1 MFGFLIGTASL
12 IGLIYVLRGGAC
24 GRGFHSHGF
33 GHHRHHRGFGRWGW
47 GRGYWLGSLFER
59 LDPTREQ
66 EREIRSALD
75 ELFDAGRAFRNDV
88 FDTRAD
94 VARAMRAEAFD
105 ETLMG
110 DVLSRHDDALDKL
123 KKAMVGSLAKVHAVL
138 DSRQRAHLADFI
150 ESGSRRGFGGPYRG
164 WV

>member
-12 IGLIYVLRGGAC
+12 IGLFYVLRGGRSC
-24 GRGFHSHGF
+24 RHGFHSHGF
-33 GHHRHHRGFGRWGW
+33 GHHRHGFGHRGW
-47 GRGYWLGSLFER
+47 GRGFWLGGLFER

-75 ELFDAGRAFRNDV
+75 DLFDAGRAFRSDI

-110 DVLSRHDDALDKL
+110 EVLAKQDDALDKL

-138 DSRQRAHLADFI
+138 DSRQRERLADFI
-150 ESGSRRGFGGPYRG
+150 ESGSRRGWGGPYRS